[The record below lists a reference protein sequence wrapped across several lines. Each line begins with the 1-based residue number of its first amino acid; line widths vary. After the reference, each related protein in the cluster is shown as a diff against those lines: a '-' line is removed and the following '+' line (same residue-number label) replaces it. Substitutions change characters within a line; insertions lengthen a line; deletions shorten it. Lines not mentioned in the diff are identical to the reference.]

1 MLVDHVPLPVAW
13 TESPGTPPECMCVS
27 SGCETNPCRSAGSTS
42 SWYPTAPVLKTAS
55 NVFKDLYHCP
65 CPSSRTVTWRF
76 WLHVSYLTDD
86 KQPFFEEHS
95 GLVDL
100 LGADLGAPHV
110 ERFPLLEAGEE
121 GDAGDLLVVGV
132 LVLPAVQGHVLVLVV
147 AHRERAVAAD
157 HQVVVLV
164 VGVDLDSRGS
174 VQVASGLDGEWPSGG
189 TWASSRIAGR
199 LRRDGGNKTN

>member
-1 MLVDHVPLPVAW
+1 MPLPVAW

-27 SGCETNPCRSAGSTS
+27 PGCETNPWRSAGSTS
-42 SWYPTAPVLKTAS
+42 SWYPTVPDLKTAS
-55 NVFKDLYHCP
+55 NVFKDLYRRP
-65 CPSSRTVTWRF
+65 CSSSGMMTWTF
-76 WLHVSYLTDD
+76 WRRVSYLADG
-86 KQPFFEEHS
+86 KQSFFEEYS
-95 GLVDL
+95 GFVDL

-132 LVLPAVQGHVLVLVV
+132 LLLPAVQGHVFVLVV
-147 AHRERAVAAD
+147 THRERAVAAD

-164 VGVDLDSRGS
+164 VRVDLYSRRS
-174 VQVASGLDGEWPSGG
+174 VQVASGLDGERPSGG
-189 TWASSRIAGR
+189 TWATSHIAGQ